1 MSKNNAAKG
10 AANITD
16 KKGVIKMCSKKL
28 THVET
33 DLLMKYLNFSVS
45 SVVYIAVS
53 LWTSI

>member
-53 LWTSI
+53 L